1 MVKSRQSMWLSK
13 RYFVCRLLV
22 CLMILGLMICLG
34 SQAKAESKDSVLFT
48 RPQCTYGTVTTQA
61 SITGFVPAGIDLGDD
76 ATARALVAEG
86 FARLRTACPF
96 PTKKASTPITG
107 EYLLVVDLC
116 EGPPIGKDYCSPD
129 KMVVDGRIE
138 AAGDIISWT
147 GNVKVVKEEYYNRR
161 ANERQA
167 AVRRAQEETIRV
179 QEAVKRAQEE
189 AARRAQEETRR
200 AQEETRRAQEEAA
213 RRAQEKAARQA
224 QEDTR
229 RAQEEA
235 AKMARTRQLQA
246 EELVRQ
252 RQKAAEEKKA
262 TESMI
267 EYARP

>member
-1 MVKSRQSMWLSK
+1 
-13 RYFVCRLLV
+13 
-22 CLMILGLMICLG
+22 MILGLMICLG

-61 SITGFVPAGIDLGDD
+61 SIAGFVPAGIDLGDD

-86 FARLRTACPF
+86 FARLRAACPF

-179 QEAVKRAQEE
+179 QEAVRRAQEE
-189 AARRAQEETRR
+189 AARRAQED
-200 AQEETRRAQEEAA
+200 TRRAQEEAA
-213 RRAQEKAARQA
+213 RQAQEKAARQA

-246 EELVRQ
+246 EELARQ